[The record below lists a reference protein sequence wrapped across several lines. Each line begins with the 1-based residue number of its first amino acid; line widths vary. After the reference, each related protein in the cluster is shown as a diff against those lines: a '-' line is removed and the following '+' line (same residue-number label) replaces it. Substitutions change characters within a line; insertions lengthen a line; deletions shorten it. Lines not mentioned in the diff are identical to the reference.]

1 MLSIIKKQNGF
12 SLIELVIAIVI
23 TGIFASVIIGIVGQ
37 HSQSFAKIFN
47 QSVIMSEGRKAMN
60 RLRIDLQ
67 NLSPDSISIMH
78 PDLLKF
84 NDINGNTITYN
95 YSQDK
100 LSRNDKVIANFLQS
114 ATFTYLDKSKNET
127 DDSQNLCY
135 IKVNLIFKRN
145 QETFKIEELIY
156 ARN

>member
-67 NLSPDSISIMH
+67 NLSPDS
-78 PDLLKF
+78 
-84 NDINGNTITYN
+84 GNTITYN